1 MSPFHMCQHGPSSL
15 TNTTANMGLVHP
27 SLYCMYTTLDND
39 QKYPDS
45 KLLAIWGFRVLP
57 PVSRSLHPFRALS
70 RCDPDRQ
77 SGGLCN
83 IASLGSCQPKSNAA
97 SRYWDASCLVHFAFI
112 QWGMNLTSKGLEKEL
127 GNISSHLKFFQYFVR
142 FPAIFAKV
150 LDLLA
155 LWAAAIV
162 LHFSALRVQFG
173 ALGLVAHWPVLR
185 AHARTVGVS
194 RIEAL
199 SEFVDEAAVV
209 HAAFPPVVIENDA
222 VSGAPLRLVRG
233 VILGVTHRGGRHGAQ
248 SQQEHK
254 GGGEEEGGHPCQ
266 QNPHSAGA
274 WRCHL

>member
-1 MSPFHMCQHGPSSL
+1 MHF
-15 TNTTANMGLVHP
+15 
-27 SLYCMYTTLDND
+27 
-39 QKYPDS
+39 
-45 KLLAIWGFRVLP
+45 VLI
-57 PVSRSLHPFRALS
+57 H
-70 RCDPDRQ
+70 C
-77 SGGLCN
+77 
-83 IASLGSCQPKSNAA
+83 
-97 SRYWDASCLVHFAFI
+97 
-112 QWGMNLTSKGLEKEL
+112 GMNLALKDLEKEL
-127 GNISSHLKFFQYFVR
+127 RKISSHLEFFQYFVR

-155 LWAAAIV
+155 LRAAAIV

-173 ALGLVAHWPVLR
+173 ALGLVAHRPVLR

-233 VILGVTHRGGRHGAQ
+233 VILGVTHRGGRHGAH

-254 GGGEEEGGHPCQ
+254 GGREEGGHPCH
-266 QNPHSAGA
+266 QNPHSAA
-274 WRCHL
+274 A